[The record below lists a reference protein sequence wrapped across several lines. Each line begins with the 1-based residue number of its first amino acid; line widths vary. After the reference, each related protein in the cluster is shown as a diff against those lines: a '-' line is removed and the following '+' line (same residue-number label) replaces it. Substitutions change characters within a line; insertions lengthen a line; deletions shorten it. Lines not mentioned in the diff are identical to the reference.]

1 MWKDGNINIWIL
13 DVSKWATGT
22 VDEGFNLL
30 EVCALDCWTNKVHAT
45 HNSSVRI
52 NDCIDYLG

>member
-1 MWKDGNINIWIL
+1 MWKDGKINIRIL
-13 DVSKWATGT
+13 EVSKWATGT
-22 VDEGFNLL
+22 VDEVFNLL
-30 EVCALDCWTNKVHAT
+30 EVCALDCRTNKVNAT